1 MHDAPDI
8 QSPDAQV
15 ARRIVDRFVD
25 DGLLPRDL
33 ADRLLTQLTEGAM
46 RAGDWRAL
54 AGQALAWEQ
63 ENERGA
69 DDDLW

>member
-1 MHDAPDI
+1 MHNAPDI
-8 QSPDAQV
+8 HPPDAEV

-25 DGLLPRDL
+25 DGLLPRAF

-46 RAGDWRAL
+46 NAGDWQAL
-54 AGQALAWEQ
+54 AQQALAWER
-63 ENERGA
+63 EHATEA